1 MSQAAVGCHVP
12 IGSAPAHGRLCA
24 PAYAACG
31 VLFVRRIGTNY
42 MRTKRGRNFMN
53 KFGPPIG
60 GHAPSFN
67 WWGLLLVSSVGYRAD
82 GKVECD

>member
-1 MSQAAVGCHVP
+1 
-12 IGSAPAHGRLCA
+12 
-24 PAYAACG
+24 
-31 VLFVRRIGTNY
+31 
-42 MRTKRGRNFMN
+42 MN

-67 WWGLLLVSSVGYRAD
+67 WSGLLLVSSVGYRAD

>member
-1 MSQAAVGCHVP
+1 MCRSDRRQRMVDSALRLTLLAASCLSGALAQTTCEQSGAG
-12 IGSAPAHGRLCA
+12 I
-24 PAYAACG
+24 
-31 VLFVRRIGTNY
+31 
-42 MRTKRGRNFMN
+42 FMT

-60 GHAPSFN
+60 GHASSFN

>member
-1 MSQAAVGCHVP
+1 
-12 IGSAPAHGRLCA
+12 
-24 PAYAACG
+24 
-31 VLFVRRIGTNY
+31 
-42 MRTKRGRNFMN
+42 MRQSGAGIFMN

-60 GHAPSFN
+60 GHASSFN